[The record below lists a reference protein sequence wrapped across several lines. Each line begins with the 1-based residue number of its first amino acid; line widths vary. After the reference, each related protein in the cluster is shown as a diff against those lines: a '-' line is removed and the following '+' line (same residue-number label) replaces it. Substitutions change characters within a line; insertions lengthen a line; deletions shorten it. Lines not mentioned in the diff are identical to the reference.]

1 MTLCLGY
8 SSIKIL
14 DFFFVCVC
22 ACVLECIYVDTLG
35 EEPVEEVGRGVP
47 GNGITNSFQSPDV
60 STGT

>member
-1 MTLCLGY
+1 M
-8 SSIKIL
+8 
-14 DFFFVCVC
+14 C